1 MLVPE
6 TLPPFFTQ
14 FPPLIERLRDTGV
27 FAGSKHQQPNHCLV
41 NEYEPGQGIMAHK
54 DGPAYFPAVA
64 TISLCAPILLDLYEP
79 KADGTSPPEPAFSIL
94 QEPRSLLITYG
105 AAYTQYLHGI
115 AERDVDTPA
124 DLARVCNVDRL
135 GDAALRQA
143 IERAQTTS
151 TSVPRA
157 RRVSLTFRDVE
168 RVAPSLRLR

>member
-1 MLVPE
+1 MAPRTFRPSRRSPSALRPYWIC
-6 TLPPFFTQ
+6 TSRKQTA
-14 FPPLIERLRDTGV
+14 RL
-27 FAGSKHQQPNHCLV
+27 
-41 NEYEPGQGIMAHK
+41 
-54 DGPAYFPAVA
+54 
-64 TISLCAPILLDLYEP
+64 
-79 KADGTSPPEPAFSIL
+79 PPEPAFSIL